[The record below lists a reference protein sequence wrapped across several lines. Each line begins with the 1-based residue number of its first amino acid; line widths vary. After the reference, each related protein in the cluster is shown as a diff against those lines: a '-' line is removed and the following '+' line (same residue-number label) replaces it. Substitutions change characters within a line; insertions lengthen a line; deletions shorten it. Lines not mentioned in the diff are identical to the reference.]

1 MNLYFVTFCGGCKD
15 NVMHTTPADHG
26 DLLLFEEIRFPKGIK
41 HNKQKRNGTYEM
53 LRIDVQLN
61 LFLVIQNPS
70 FLQIPSQSR
79 FKGCLN
85 QCFNKAV
92 ISTLQDLPLLHLFLR
107 QDGSQLFY
115 RYWGKHVL
123 LEYQ

>member
-1 MNLYFVTFCGGCKD
+1 
-15 NVMHTTPADHG
+15 MHTTPADHG